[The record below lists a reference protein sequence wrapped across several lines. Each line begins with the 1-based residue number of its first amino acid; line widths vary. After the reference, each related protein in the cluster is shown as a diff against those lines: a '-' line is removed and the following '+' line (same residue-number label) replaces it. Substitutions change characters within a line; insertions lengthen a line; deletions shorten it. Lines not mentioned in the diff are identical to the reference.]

1 MDQCDIADLQ
11 SKFSHTCCLV
21 YFIGLRLAR
30 GLVTWQTRRD
40 ALAAKQHD
48 ERQGDQGEY
57 SDRDSRR
64 RVS

>member
-1 MDQCDIADLQ
+1 
-11 SKFSHTCCLV
+11 LV
-21 YFIGLRLAR
+21 YFTGLRLAR
-30 GLVTWQTRRD
+30 GLVTWQTRRA

-48 ERQGDQGEY
+48 ERQGDKGEY